1 MTNTARGDAGF
12 LANGEQFVMRLTL
25 GALAEIEHGL
35 GLDNL
40 GQIAD
45 RLKNFNTGDLAT
57 IAAALLRAG
66 GHSLTAADVMKLP
79 ADLATIVGA
88 VADAFNALGLSH
100 AAKTQAETTDAPL
113 SGAAGSN
120 SASA

>member
-1 MTNTARGDAGF
+1 MTNMARGESGF

-66 GHSLTAADVMKLP
+66 GHSLTAADVMKIP

-88 VADAFNALGLSH
+88 VADAFNALGVSNR
-100 AAKTQAETTDAPL
+100 APATETANVPL
-113 SGAAGSN
+113 SGSAGSN